1 MQPQGCDR
9 HTETEAEE
17 LSLPV
22 RKQAWISLCWRMWGG
37 IFQQKEP
44 SQRQIYLRGEAL
56 RVGQDNPAQQ
66 IVVTPGNHT
75 QPANMSSPDGSC
87 GLNRSHESVTP
98 AMEFDKGQTKS
109 VIIINDN
116 SYSIDIMMLIIFPP
130 VCTQSKLNS
139 AQSHEG
145 RF

>member
-1 MQPQGCDR
+1 
-9 HTETEAEE
+9 
-17 LSLPV
+17 
-22 RKQAWISLCWRMWGG
+22 MWGG

-56 RVGQDNPAQQ
+56 HVGQDNPAQQ

-75 QPANMSSPDGSC
+75 QPTNMSSPDGSC
-87 GLNRSHESVTP
+87 GLNRSHESVTL

-116 SYSIDIMMLIIFPP
+116 S
-130 VCTQSKLNS
+130 
-139 AQSHEG
+139 
-145 RF
+145 